1 MGGADAHSNH
11 TVLYRKAPVTLGQ
24 VQVQVFFSSKV
35 NLTSVTAPGSSLGW
49 GQVGISQL
57 GGGGPIRGLRSGMVL
72 AQTGPGGPRGPSDA
86 VLKWKLRQKKM
97 DELN

>member
-57 GGGGPIRGLRSGMVL
+57 GGGGQSGVSGREWSL
-72 AQTGPGGPRGPSDA
+72 PRLVRGGPEDPPTPC
-86 VLKWKLRQKKM
+86 
-97 DELN
+97 